1 MSRKD
6 RRMRAAVLP
15 SPSRKF
21 RTKSFKPRRLGPG
34 SVIGIAAP
42 SGPFDPQTFERG
54 LEVLRT
60 MEFRVQIPEGLFAR
74 QGYLA
79 GTDAHRAAVFE
90 SLFCDPGIDAVMA
103 ARGGYGCLRI
113 LPLLDFARLAAHS
126 KVLIGFSDVTALLTA
141 MGSRCGLV
149 TFHGPMVT
157 TLADASER
165 TLHGLREAIASDRPL
180 KLPSET
186 AFALR
191 PGAASGTVCG
201 GNLNTLCHLVG
212 TPFAPRFRNRIVFLE
227 DRGEAPYRVD
237 RMLMH
242 MKTAGCFEG
251 VKGLVLGSFTDCGSP
266 EEITAVVEEIFHGAG
281 FPILAGMEAG
291 HSDPNLTLPLG
302 VRAELD
308 AEGRTLRFECA
319 TAG

>member
-1 MSRKD
+1 MA
-6 RRMRAAVLP
+6 AAVP
-15 SPSRKF
+15 SPSRKS
-21 RTKSFKPRRLGPG
+21 RTKALKPRRLGPG

-42 SGPFDPQTFERG
+42 AGPFDRQVFERG
-54 LEVLRT
+54 LEVLRA
-60 MEFRVQIPEGLFAR
+60 MEFRVRIPEGLFAS

-90 SLFCDPGIDAVMA
+90 SMFCDPGVDAVMA
-103 ARGGYGCLRI
+103 ARGGYGSLRI
-113 LPLLDFARLAAHS
+113 LPLLDFARLAAHP
-126 KVLIGFSDVTALLTA
+126 KALIGFSDVTALLTA
-141 MGSRCGLV
+141 MNSRCGLV

-157 TLADASER
+157 TLADGSER
-165 TLHGLREAIASDRPL
+165 TLRGLRDAVASDRPL
-180 KLPSET
+180 KMPSDAAIT
-186 AFALR
+186 LR

-201 GNLNTLCHLVG
+201 GNLNTLCHLLG

-251 VKGLVLGSFTDCGSP
+251 VKGLVFGSFTDCGSP
-266 EEITAVVEEIFHGAG
+266 EEIMAIVEEIFHGAG
-281 FPILAGMEAG
+281 FPILAGLEAG

-308 AEGRTLRFECA
+308 ASGRALSFECA
-319 TAG
+319 TEN